1 MAMLVLR
8 HLVIFFFALCAGKAF
23 GALEYSKVEHAGCPE
38 NAYCQKLTG
47 EIRQKWLNQLDDF
60 KLGKIS
66 EAKINADLQK
76 DHGLPISNW
85 AAEEASVLP
94 RIIMWDSPCPQHKKE
109 ASKFYISEIFR
120 KNLKASEIKDYT
132 NLYFAKAVGI
142 DANKKLFT
150 VTIPRGDTP
159 VYIENGNYYFLRED
173 EGKYYGL
180 LVGREGDLRVTKIE
194 TVKETAKEAVCLKEQ
209 IDTFLRE
216 APSPT
221 FYQGYHCKDIWDK
234 TRKAYTTML
243 FGWSCN

>member
-1 MAMLVLR
+1 MLWFRHFVL
-8 HLVIFFFALCAGKAF
+8 LSFALWTTF
-23 GALEYSKVEHAGCPE
+23 VHGALEYSKIEHAGCPE
-38 NAYCQKLTG
+38 NAYCQKVTG

-60 KLGKIS
+60 KSGKLN
-66 EAKINADLQK
+66 ETKLNAELQK
-76 DHGLPISNW
+76 EYGLPISNW

-120 KNLKASEIKDYT
+120 KNLKDSEIKDYT
-132 NLYFAKAVGI
+132 TLYFAKAIGV
-142 DANKKLFT
+142 DANKKLIT
-150 VTIPRGDTP
+150 LTIPRGEIP
-159 VYIENGNYYFLRED
+159 IFIENNEYYFLRED

-180 LVGREGDLRVTKIE
+180 LVGREGSLKVTKIQN
-194 TVKETAKEAVCLKEQ
+194 VKELPKDAVCLKEQ

-221 FYQGYHCKDIWDK
+221 FYQGYHCKDVWDK
-234 TRKAYTTML
+234 TKKAYTTML